1 MEDKKPVRKAEAKK
15 VKIIRKGVIIEVSKK
30 DLDAYLKVGFD
41 IVIL

>member
-1 MEDKKPVRKAEAKK
+1 MEDKKSVRKAEPKK
-15 VKIIRKGVIIEVSKK
+15 VKIVRKGVIIEVSKK